1 MNIAVVGGHACSKK
15 MYSIAQEAGRLI
27 AREGWVL
34 ICGGGPGIME
44 AACRGAKEAG
54 GLTVGILPGFDAGE
68 ANAFLDVRLTTG
80 LGYARNIL
88 VVRAADAIIA
98 ISGEYG
104 TLSEIA
110 FAFSA
115 EGGPTHIKNSG
126 GGNDPKPIV
135 GIHTWKIRGLKQV
148 NSAKAALSY
157 IKAVLKRRKKAD
169 A

>member
-1 MNIAVVGGHACSKK
+1 MNVAVIGGHICSKK
-15 MYSIAQEAGRLI
+15 MYNIAKQVGRLV
-27 AREGWVL
+27 ARQGWVL

-54 GLTVGILPGFDAGE
+54 GLTVGILPSFDGKE
-68 ANAFLDVRLTTG
+68 ANDFLDVKLPTG

-110 FAFSA
+110 FAF
-115 EGGPTHIKNSG
+115 
-126 GGNDPKPIV
+126 NDPKPIV
-135 GIHTWKIRGLKQV
+135 GIHTWKVRGLKQV
-148 NSAKAALSY
+148 NSAQQAFSY
-157 IKAVLKRRKKAD
+157 IKAALKQKKGCD

>member
-1 MNIAVVGGHACSKK
+1 MNVAVIGGHASSKK
-15 MYSIAQEAGRLI
+15 MYSMAQETGRLI

-54 GLTVGILPGFDAGE
+54 GLTVGILPSFDGKE
-68 ANAFLDVRLTTG
+68 ANDFLDVRLTTG

-98 ISGEYG
+98 IAGEYG

-110 FAFSA
+110 FAF
-115 EGGPTHIKNSG
+115 
-126 GGNDPKPIV
+126 NDPKPIV
-135 GIHTWKIRGLKQV
+135 GIHTWKVRGLKQV
-148 NSAKAALSY
+148 NSAKEAFSY
-157 IKAVLKRRKKAD
+157 IKAVLKRRKK
-169 A
+169 